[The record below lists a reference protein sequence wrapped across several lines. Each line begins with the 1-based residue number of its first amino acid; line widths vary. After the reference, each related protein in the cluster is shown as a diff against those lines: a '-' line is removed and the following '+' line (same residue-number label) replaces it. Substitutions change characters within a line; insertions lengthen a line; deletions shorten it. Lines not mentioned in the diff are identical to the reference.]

1 MAPKSIAQNS
11 VCQSVTLGPEWA
23 FRHNLRAMF
32 GAPPKSTGKWGP
44 QGDQIL
50 DSLCNSNPKLASF
63 SVLNLLWSGT
73 LTQGQ
78 PLSCVLLPYR
88 NAIGCGLKTPHE
100 AGAERVLESVLQIRD
115 SFSLSLLLSLPTSRC
130 LARSLPLKY
139 FVSGNSFSHMHI
151 SLSDRFVTVSH
162 LLFLPFLIH
171 QILDHKTWR
180 RSTFRLSR
188 PCCFLSCS
196 QM

>member
-1 MAPKSIAQNS
+1 MESIIFLHSLYSPLKVSAITRKCTKMSLLSEGEANKESHRLHWDNSKAGVKRYLWVSSIFLPLGHFQPPAPWCTRPFPA
-11 VCQSVTLGPEWA
+11 T
-23 FRHNLRAMF
+23 
-32 GAPPKSTGKWGP
+32 
-44 QGDQIL
+44 
-50 DSLCNSNPKLASF
+50 SNPPLA
-63 SVLNLLWSGT
+63 T
-73 LTQGQ
+73 L
-78 PLSCVLLPYR
+78 PFLISREPC
-88 NAIGCGLKTPHE
+88 
-100 AGAERVLESVLQIRD
+100 S
-115 SFSLSLLLSLPTSRC
+115 SLFFLLSPFQV
-130 LARSLPLKY
+130 